1 VLFLEE
7 SSTLMAPTMLL
18 FPVQL
23 YAHYLLVFSAYASIT
38 TRYFFLRDW
47 DLVPLH
53 LDCSVAQQRQ
63 RGSGFTNEKPWRWV
77 SCLLEVARV

>member
-1 VLFLEE
+1 
-7 SSTLMAPTMLL
+7 
-18 FPVQL
+18 
-23 YAHYLLVFSAYASIT
+23 
-38 TRYFFLRDW
+38 
-47 DLVPLH
+47 VPLH